1 MKLFAGNSDIQ
12 LRNKRRV
19 KPRASTAAAL
29 LAGLLTASALAGC
42 GGGGGQETGA
52 ESRPASGQTAK
63 GRYMETKLTMPEEAK
78 GKKYVD
84 CIQNADGSLD
94 FYFDDGGG
102 LYVGYTYDGAGWQ
115 SAGSINKMSAEV
127 GGSPF
132 YPFKLF
138 QGQDDKR
145 YLMATDENYMF
156 HLGEASDTGTVTE
169 QFSEV
174 FKVPEGADYGLLP
187 DYINVLENGNLLVS
201 LSSQA
206 DVYSPEGEK
215 LFSMAQDSSGM
226 DKRLFASVGQGNYL
240 TVSDGRL
247 VRYNTE
253 TGEKTGTFELVGK
266 SMGRW
271 TDMKTFQAGDGS
283 IYMAGQSGL
292 YHTGKDGTVWEQL
305 IDGSLNSMSRQDIY
319 MKAFYIGTS
328 NDYFGVYSKTG
339 EEHPYLF
346 HYVFDENADTV
357 PPETLSVYSLRD
369 NPVVRQAAA
378 LLQENNPQIRV
389 EVRIAVEDNYEAVSE
404 DVIRALNTELINGKG
419 ADVLILDGLPADS
432 YRKKG
437 ILADM
442 SPLFADMKQDL
453 LPNVVKGFTNEDGNI
468 YYMPARV
475 ILPIT
480 YGKSEAVSGLTS
492 LDAMKAYDENPPL
505 HVQNVYENILRQ
517 TAYTCYA
524 EIFNKDGSVES
535 DALLKYLEAI
545 KSSGERAGMKTEY
558 TEKETEELGVY
569 NEVRPDGFGMQSGFD
584 LDSGVCSAAV
594 ELINSIDDAML
605 SVAAMEKGGYQM
617 SDVNGVYLPA
627 VMAGINS
634 SSQNETAAQEFIK
647 ILFSQEVQN
656 ESFYDGFTVRP
667 DSYEKWKATEKDSI
681 VSMGRSGGDYVLEGA
696 WPSMERRE
704 ELGELLKGVH
714 TPAMVDPTI
723 MQMIADGSRD
733 YFDGKESLE
742 GAVAAIENKIEI
754 YMAEKE

>member
-1 MKLFAGNSDIQ
+1 MRLFAGNSDIQ
-12 LRNKRRV
+12 LRNKRRG
-19 KPRASTAAAL
+19 RSGIATAAAL

-42 GGGGGQETGA
+42 TGGGSQDPAA
-52 ESRPASGQTAK
+52 ESSTALGQTAK
-63 GRYMETKLTMPEEAK
+63 GRYMETKLTMPEEPK

-84 CIQNADGSLD
+84 CIQNEDGSLD
-94 FYFDDGGG
+94 FYFDDGGET
-102 LYVGYTYDGAGWQ
+102 YACYTYDGTGWQ
-115 SAGSINKMSAEV
+115 SAESISKMSAEG

-132 YPFKLF
+132 HFFKLF
-138 QGQDDKR
+138 QGENDKR
-145 YLMATDENYMF
+145 YLVATDENFTF
-156 HLGEASDTGTVTE
+156 HLGEVSDTGAVTE
-169 QFSEV
+169 LFSDI

-215 LFSMAQDSSGM
+215 LFSMVQDESGM
-226 DKRLFASVGQGNYL
+226 DKRLFASAGQENYL

-253 TGEKTGTFELVGK
+253 TGEKTGSFELVGK
-266 SMGRW
+266 SMGSW

-283 IYMAGQSGL
+283 IYLAGQSGL

-319 MKAFYIGTS
+319 MKAFFMGTE
-328 NDYFGVYSKTG
+328 NDYFGVYSKSG

-389 EVRIAVEDNYEAVSE
+389 EVRIAVEDSYEAVSE

-419 ADVLILDGLPADS
+419 ADVLILDGLPAES
-432 YRKKG
+432 YREKG
-437 ILADM
+437 ILSDM
-442 SPLFADMKQDL
+442 SPLFADMKQDF
-453 LPNVVKGFTNEDGNI
+453 LPNIVKGFTNEDGSI
-468 YYMPARV
+468 CYMPARI
-475 ILPIT
+475 ILPIA
-480 YGKSEAVSGLTS
+480 YGKGEAVSGLTS

-505 HVQNVYENILRQ
+505 HVQNIYENILRQ

-524 EIFNKDGSVES
+524 EIFNEDGSVEK
-535 DALLKYLEAI
+535 DALHKYLEAI
-545 KSSGERAGMKTEY
+545 KISGERAGMKTEY

-569 NEVRPDGFGMQSGFD
+569 NQVTPDGFGMQSGFA
-584 LDSGVCSAAV
+584 LDSGASSAAV
-594 ELINSIDDAML
+594 ELINSIGDAML

-617 SDVNGVYLPA
+617 SDINGVYLPA

-656 ESFYDGFTVRP
+656 ESFYDGFTVRQ
-667 DSYEKWKATEKDSI
+667 DSYEKWKATEKDSF
-681 VSMGRSGGDYVLEGA
+681 VSTSRSGSDYVLEGA
-696 WPSMERRE
+696 WPSMEWRE
-704 ELGELLKGVH
+704 ELGELLTGVH

-742 GAVAAIENKIEI
+742 GAVSAIENKIGL
-754 YMAEKE
+754 YMAERE